1 MVIKGILVLGPAL
14 ELKRFSGSARALI
27 GGLGLYNPGSVI
39 SPGFKLGSIP
49 LDLENPLGRSPE
61 KVRVIWFLILR

>member
-14 ELKRFSGSARALI
+14 KLKRFSGSIRALI

-39 SPGFKLGSIP
+39 SPGFELGSIP
-49 LDLENPLGRSPE
+49 LDLENPLGQSPE
-61 KVRVIWFLILR
+61 KVLVIWYLIPR